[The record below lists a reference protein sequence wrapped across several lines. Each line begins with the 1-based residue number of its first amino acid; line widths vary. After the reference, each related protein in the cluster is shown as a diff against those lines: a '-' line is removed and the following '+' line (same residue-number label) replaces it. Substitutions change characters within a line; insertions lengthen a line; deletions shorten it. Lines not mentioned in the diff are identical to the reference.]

1 MALSRLCHPG
11 VVEGGGCGRV
21 GEGEMEGRKEGSRT
35 RGGEARGGAAPT
47 NKNARFLSAAQ
58 TELECGG
65 GKNGAGEGVDEM
77 GWCARSDL

>member
-1 MALSRLCHPG
+1 MSSKGAG
-11 VVEGGGCGRV
+11 VSEVRRRWRK
-21 GEGEMEGRKEGSRT
+21 EGRKEG
-35 RGGEARGGAAPT
+35 RGESGGGAGPT

>member
-1 MALSRLCHPG
+1 MSSKGAG
-11 VVEGGGCGRV
+11 V
-21 GEGEMEGRKEGSRT
+21 GEWVRGRWKEGRKEAG

>member
-1 MALSRLCHPG
+1 MSSKGAG
-11 VVEGGGCGRV
+11 VS
-21 GEGEMEGRKEGSRT
+21 EMRRRWRKEGRKEG
-35 RGGEARGGAAPT
+35 RGGSGGGAGPT